1 MTTIISPCI
10 KLCAIDAA
18 TGLCA
23 GCGRSLDEIGA
34 WLSYSD
40 AERRKI
46 IDALP
51 RRRREFEAAL
61 AIVVEAKR

>member
-51 RRRREFEAAL
+51 RRREFEAAL